1 MRELI
6 NKVQELVSVELERAN
21 TIHPPKFNSYHEAY
35 AVILEE
41 YEEMT
46 AEVEKLECHMDGL
59 WDSIKEDAD
68 ETTHSWLEIVEKRAT
83 LAAAEAIQ
91 VAAMCRKARM

>member
-1 MRELI
+1 MEELI
-6 NKVQELVSVELERAN
+6 DKVQKLVSFELERAN

-41 YEEMT
+41 FEEMT
-46 AEVEKLECHMDGL
+46 VDAEKLKSFIGILWNNVKHDREKDVVDWLKLTEERAEHM
-59 WDSIKEDAD
+59 I
-68 ETTHSWLEIVEKRAT
+68 
-83 LAAAEAIQ
+83 AEAIQ